1 MKNSSIP
8 QIGSPSDVRIFS
20 LADAELLLPQVQ
32 KLTRHSVSDFKP
44 VQLKYQRLLDCDPRK
59 EQLALDYEN
68 IVYSWTAN
76 MKRLGLIVRGLWEV
90 DFYTGDG
97 YLSWCYP
104 ELRLAFFIELD
115 DPAEKRRRLSDVLAE
130 FLPSWAY
137 Q

>member
-1 MKNSSIP
+1 MNNSLIP
-8 QIGSPSDVRIFS
+8 QIGSPSDVRFFS
-20 LADAELLLPQVQ
+20 LTEAELLLPQVQ
-32 KLTRHSVSDFKP
+32 KLTRHAVSDFKP
-44 VQLKYQRLLDCDPRK
+44 IQFRYQRLLDCDPRK

-68 IVYSWTAN
+68 IVSSWAAH

-90 DFYTGDG
+90 GFHTGDG

-104 ELRLAFFIELD
+104 ELRLAFFVELD
-115 DPAEKRRRLSDVLAE
+115 DPTKKRRLLSEVLAE

>member
-1 MKNSSIP
+1 M
-8 QIGSPSDVRIFS
+8 
-20 LADAELLLPQVQ
+20 
-32 KLTRHSVSDFKP
+32 TRHAVGDFEP
-44 VQLKYQRLLDCDPRK
+44 LQFRYQRLLDCDPRK

-68 IVYSWTAN
+68 IVCSWATH

-90 DFYTGDG
+90 DFHTGDG

-104 ELRLAFFIELD
+104 ELRLAFFIALD
-115 DPAEKRRRLSDVLAE
+115 DPTEKRRCLSEVLSE